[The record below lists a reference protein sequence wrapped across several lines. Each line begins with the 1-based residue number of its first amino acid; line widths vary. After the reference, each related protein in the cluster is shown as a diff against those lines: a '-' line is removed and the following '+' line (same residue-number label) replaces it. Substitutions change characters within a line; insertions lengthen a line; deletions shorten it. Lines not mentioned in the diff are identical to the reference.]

1 MSTIAAWLD
10 GLGLGQYATVFDA
23 NAIDMETLPH
33 LTEAD
38 LEKVNVALGHRKRIL
53 RAIAALTNGNFG
65 TTAGL
70 HPQTMAAPISEG
82 ERRQLTVLF
91 CDLVGST
98 ALAVQ
103 LDPEDLSAVIR
114 RFQGT
119 CAAIIKQG
127 GGHIARYMGD
137 GILAYFG
144 YPQAHEDDAESA
156 VRAGLDLVAKVGQL
170 LLPSHDPLQ
179 IRVGIATGVVIVGES
194 IGEGSSR
201 EQAAVGETPNLA
213 SRSSRA
219 VTGWFLPR
227 PMPTW
232 PRAATPSSERA
243 ASERSRAAS
252 KPSCPASLRSSLA
265 GRMN

>member
-53 RAIAALTNGNFG
+53 RAIAALTNGNLG

-70 HPQTMAAPISEG
+70 HSQTMAAPISEG

-144 YPQAHEDDAESA
+144 YPQAHEDDAEIR
-156 VRAGLDLVAKVGQL
+156 RAGRTR
-170 LLPSHDPLQ
+170 SC
-179 IRVGIATGVVIVGES
+179 RES
-194 IGEGSSR
+194 G
-201 EQAAVGETPNLA
+201 AAPA
-213 SRSSRA
+213 A
-219 VTGWFLPR
+219 LPR
-227 PMPTW
+227 PVANT
-232 PRAATPSSERA
+232 RGYRDRRGYRRGEHR
-243 ASERSRAAS
+243 
-252 KPSCPASLRSSLA
+252 
-265 GRMN
+265 